1 MDTVGIICSIIAA
14 FAGIITVIFS
24 YLMWRDS
31 KRNIL
36 KQIEKKH
43 HKINQIENQLFLQ
56 RRSNF
61 WGWGDGELK
70 IKQDKLRSEI
80 DYLKRLL

>member
-14 FAGIITVIFS
+14 LAGIITVIFS

-36 KQIEKKH
+36 KRIEKKH

-70 IKQDKLRSEI
+70 MKQDKLQSEI

>member
-43 HKINQIENQLFLQ
+43 HKINQIENLLFLQ

-61 WGWGDGELK
+61 LGWGDGELK
-70 IKQDKLRSEI
+70 MKQDKLQSEI

>member
-36 KQIEKKH
+36 KKIENKE
-43 HKINQIENQLFLQ
+43 HKINQIENKLFLQ

-70 IKQDKLRSEI
+70 MKQNKLQSEV
-80 DYLKRLL
+80 DYLKKLL

>member
-31 KRNIL
+31 KRNICL
-36 KQIEKKH
+36 
-43 HKINQIENQLFLQ
+43 LFT
-56 RRSNF
+56 S
-61 WGWGDGELK
+61 DAA
-70 IKQDKLRSEI
+70 D
-80 DYLKRLL
+80 D

>member
-14 FAGIITVIFS
+14 FAGTITVIFS

>member
-43 HKINQIENQLFLQ
+43 HNINQIENQLFLQ
-56 RRSNF
+56 RRSNI

-70 IKQDKLRSEI
+70 MKQDKLQSEI

>member
-31 KRNIL
+31 KCNIL

-43 HKINQIENQLFLQ
+43 HKINQIENQHFLQ
-56 RRSNF
+56 WRSNF
-61 WGWGDGELK
+61 WGWGNGELK
-70 IKQDKLRSEI
+70 MKQDKLQSEI
-80 DYLKRLL
+80 DYLKKLL

>member
-31 KRNIL
+31 KRSLL
-36 KQIEKKH
+36 KQIEKKKH
-43 HKINQIENQLFLQ
+43 RINRIEDQLFLQ

-61 WGWGDGELK
+61 GGWGDSELK
-70 IKQDKLRSEI
+70 MKQDKLQSEI
-80 DYLKRLL
+80 NYLKKLL

>member
-1 MDTVGIICSIIAA
+1 MDTVGIICSILAA

-61 WGWGDGELK
+61 WGYGDGELK
-70 IKQDKLRSEI
+70 IKQEKLRSEI

>member
-61 WGWGDGELK
+61 WGYGDGELK
-70 IKQDKLRSEI
+70 IKQEKLRSEI

>member
-70 IKQDKLRSEI
+70 IKQDKLWFEI

>member
-43 HKINQIENQLFLQ
+43 HKINQIEDQLFLQ

-61 WGWGDGELK
+61 WGYGDGELK
-70 IKQDKLRSEI
+70 IKQDKLQTEI

>member
-31 KRNIL
+31 KRCIL
-36 KQIEKKH
+36 KRIEKKRR
-43 HKINQIENQLFLQ
+43 KINKIEDELYLQ

-61 WGWGDGELK
+61 WGYGDGELK
-70 IKQDKLRSEI
+70 IKQDKLQSEI

>member
-14 FAGIITVIFS
+14 VTGVASLIVAILT
-24 YLMWRDS
+24 RHDS
-31 KRNIL
+31 KRNLL
-36 KQIEKKH
+36 KQIEKKE
-43 HKINQIENQLFLQ
+43 HKINKIENQLFQQ

-61 WGWGDGELK
+61 WGLCDGELK
-70 IKQDKLRSEI
+70 MKQDKLRSEI

>member
-1 MDTVGIICSIIAA
+1 MDTVGISCSIIAA

-61 WGWGDGELK
+61 WGYGDGELK
-70 IKQDKLRSEI
+70 IKQEKLRSEI